1 MSDRRGRAGEQGSQS
16 LELVAALP
24 LVGMILLLA
33 WQCIVLAR
41 QQIEAQ
47 ADARELAR
55 QAVLCARAAPPPA
68 LADVDSGAEG
78 TVLSGSPAGHAE
90 LVRVE
95 VRLAP
100 ASVLPGVRFPRDW
113 PLAPHAVVVMRR
125 EPC

>member
-1 MSDRRGRAGEQGSQS
+1 MRTRRGRAGEHGSQTV
-16 LELVAALP
+16 ELVAALP
-24 LVGMILLLA
+24 LAGLVLLLA

-55 QAVLCARAAPPPA
+55 KAVLCARAAPRPG
-68 LADVDSGAEG
+68 LADVDATAG
-78 TVLSGSPAGHAE
+78 TAVIGQQPGHPD

-100 ASVLPGVRFPRDW
+100 AAVLPGFDLGPAS
-113 PLAPHAVVVMRR
+113 PLAPRAVVVMRR

>member
-1 MSDRRGRAGEQGSQS
+1 MSTRRGCAAERGSQT

-24 LVGMILLLA
+24 LVGLILLLG

-41 QQIEAQ
+41 QQVEAQ

-55 QAVLCARAAPPPA
+55 QAVLCSRAAPPPR
-68 LADVDSGAEG
+68 LADIDQGA
-78 TVLSGSPAGHAE
+78 TGSAVVSTPSDDH
-90 LVRVE
+90 LVSVE

-100 ASVLPGVRFPRDW
+100 ASVLPDVAFPADW

>member
-1 MSDRRGRAGEQGSQS
+1 MRARRGRAGQRGSQS
-16 LELVAALP
+16 VELVAALP
-24 LVGMILLLA
+24 LLGLAVMLA

-47 ADARELAR
+47 SDARELAR
-55 QAVLCARAAPPPA
+55 QAVLCSRAAPPPT
-68 LADVDSGAEG
+68 LAGVDPGAAG
-78 TVLSGSPAGHAE
+78 TVSIGAVPGPGD

-100 ASVLPGVRFPRDW
+100 ESVLPGVDGGPGSAVAPR
-113 PLAPHAVVVMRR
+113 AAVVMRR

>member
-1 MSDRRGRAGEQGSQS
+1 MRCRRGRAGELGSQTV
-16 LELVAALP
+16 ELVAALP
-24 LVGMILLLA
+24 LAGMVLLLA

-55 QAVLCARAAPPPA
+55 KAVLCARAAPRPA
-68 LADVDSGAEG
+68 LADVDPAAG
-78 TVLSGSPAGHAE
+78 TAVIGGQPGHADM
-90 LVRVE
+90 VRVE

-100 ASVLPGVRFPRDW
+100 AAVLPGLDLGAASPV
-113 PLAPHAVVVMRR
+113 APHAVVVMRR

>member
-1 MSDRRGRAGEQGSQS
+1 MSSRRGRAGQRGSQTV
-16 LELVAALP
+16 ELVAALP
-24 LVGMILLLA
+24 LAGMVLLLA

-55 QAVLCARAAPPPA
+55 KAVLCARAVPRPA
-68 LADVDSGAEG
+68 LADVDGAAG
-78 TVLSGSPAGHAE
+78 TALIGAQPGHADM
-90 LVRVE
+90 VRVE

-100 ASVLPGVRFPRDW
+100 TAVLPGVDLGASSPVAPR
-113 PLAPHAVVVMRR
+113 AVVVMRR

>member
-1 MSDRRGRAGEQGSQS
+1 
-16 LELVAALP
+16 
-24 LVGMILLLA
+24 MILLLV

-41 QQIEAQ
+41 QQVEAQ

-55 QAVLCARAAPPPA
+55 QAVLCARAGPHPS
-68 LADVDSGAEG
+68 LADVDAGA
-78 TVLSGSPAGHAE
+78 SGSVVAGSPPGHAE

-95 VRLAP
+95 VRLVP
-100 ASVLPGVRFPRDW
+100 ASVLPDVTFPAGW

>member
-1 MSDRRGRAGEQGSQS
+1 VSARRGRAGERGSQS

-24 LVGMILLLA
+24 LLGMILLLA
-33 WQCIVLAR
+33 WQSVVLAR

-47 ADARELAR
+47 SDARELAR
-55 QAVLCARAAPPPA
+55 RAVLCARATAPPT
-68 LADVDSGAEG
+68 LADVDSTATG
-78 TVLSGSPAGHAE
+78 TAVTGSAPDHAD

-100 ASVLPGVRFPRDW
+100 ASVLPDVSLPLDW